1 MCVPAIWWERKQLPF
16 DFYVYFEGSPPAEEP
31 LGIMPREGAPPI
43 LYVPMFPGKYFFFL
57 MKRERSEEIKRV
69 LLMERGG
76 VPVLM
81 HSPEV
86 WEYA

>member
-1 MCVPAIWWERKQLPF
+1 
-16 DFYVYFEGSPPAEEP
+16 
-31 LGIMPREGAPPI
+31 
-43 LYVPMFPGKYFFFL
+43 